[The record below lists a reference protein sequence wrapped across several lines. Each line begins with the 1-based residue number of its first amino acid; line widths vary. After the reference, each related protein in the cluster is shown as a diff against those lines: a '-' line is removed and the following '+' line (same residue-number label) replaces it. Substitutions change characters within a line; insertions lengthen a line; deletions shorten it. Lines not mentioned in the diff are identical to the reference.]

1 MAQTLTNDVGRG
13 SYARMKEHMNAHV
26 TEAHVTMFEKATADV
41 KDKLA
46 TMCDQVRKTMSG
58 RVERMFLEI
67 SRDYMTIVG
76 SEAGK
81 DRGVGKSEKVARKM
95 VESAINQSELAFSE
109 VLG

>member
-81 DRGVGKSEKVARKM
+81 DRVWENPRRLLVRWWKAPSTRA
-95 VESAINQSELAFSE
+95 S
-109 VLG
+109 